1 MNHNSAYD
9 YGYGTKWKTCHVDH
23 KKGYS
28 TSVTDFH
35 EHDFYE
41 INLILSGNVKILL
54 KDRYEETTQQRI
66 VLTSPG
72 VPHYIQCQP
81 DMLYRRAYLVFTDA
95 FISGFLP
102 EWKQLSHVFGSS
114 GRIIAVTEASAAALL
129 QLIEQ
134 IEKEENT
141 LGQRL
146 LIYYLLLQLSHMTGT
161 ESYSSQE
168 TPAYIFDALAYLEH
182 HYAEKINFSSLAQQL
197 FIGRT
202 TLMTEFKTYT
212 GSTLGEYLRCCR
224 LKHAIEYLRQ
234 KKTLEYTAEKCG
246 FSDSSGLIRAF
257 RHIYHVTPRQYIVR
271 ISK

>member
-9 YGYGTKWKTCHVDH
+9 YGFGTKWKTCHVDY

-54 KDRYEETTQQRI
+54 KDRYEETTQKRI
-66 VLTSPG
+66 VLTSPK

-81 DMLYRRAYLVFTDA
+81 DMLYRRVYLVFTDA

-102 EWKQLSHVFGSS
+102 EWKQLSQVFGNS
-114 GRIIAVTEASAAALL
+114 GRIIAVTEASAAMLL

-134 IEKEENT
+134 IESEENA

-146 LIYYLLLQLSHMTGT
+146 LICYLLLQLSHMAGT
-161 ESYSSQE
+161 ETYSLQE
-168 TPAYIFDALAYLEH
+168 TPAYIFDTLAYLEH
-182 HYAEKINFSSLAQQL
+182 HYAERINFSALAQQL

-202 TLMTEFKTYT
+202 TLMTEFKAYT
-212 GSTLGEYLRCCR
+212 GRTLGEYLRSCR
-224 LKHAIEYLRQ
+224 LKHAIEYLQQ

-257 RHIYHVTPRQYIVR
+257 RRVYDVTPHQYIMR
-271 ISK
+271 ITK